1 MGRLQDLSNLLLA
14 ISALIGSIS
23 AFYQIIA
30 KTKHNASPDKSDMS
44 VEDVKKEIK
53 KLQKKLKEDKHD

>member
-1 MGRLQDLSNLLLA
+1 VGRLQDLSNLLLA
-14 ISALIGSIS
+14 IAALIGAITT
-23 AFYQIIA
+23 FYQAIA
-30 KTKHNASPDKSDMS
+30 KIKHNAPPSEADMS

>member
-1 MGRLQDLSNLLLA
+1 MQDLSNLLLA
-14 ISALIGSIS
+14 IAALIGAITT
-23 AFYQIIA
+23 FYQAITKI
-30 KTKHNASPDKSDMS
+30 KHNAPPSETDMS

>member
-1 MGRLQDLSNLLLA
+1 MQDLSNLLLA
-14 ISALIGSIS
+14 IAALIGAITT
-23 AFYQIIA
+23 FYQAIA
-30 KTKHNASPDKSDMS
+30 KIKHNDPPSEADMS

>member
-1 MGRLQDLSNLLLA
+1 MQDLSNLLLA
-14 ISALIGSIS
+14 IAALIGAITT
-23 AFYQIIA
+23 FYQAIA
-30 KTKHNASPDKSDMS
+30 KIEHNAPPSEADMS